1 MTLAKVSHKIG
12 TALKTLYCRLMNNNE
27 TIELN
32 IEGISEFCNSNP
44 EADFEM
50 VMDFVDSQIAPFE
63 ADDELCDLVMEIML
77 ECDEDNQST

>member
-1 MTLAKVSHKIG
+1 MTVDLVPHKIG
-12 TALKTLYCRLMNNNE
+12 TAPQTLYCRHMNNNE

-32 IEGISEFCNSNP
+32 IEGISEFCNANP

-77 ECDEDNQST
+77 ECDESNQSD

>member
-1 MTLAKVSHKIG
+1 VTVDKVPHKIG

-27 TIELN
+27 TIELD
-32 IEGISEFCNSNP
+32 ISGITEFCNANP

-77 ECDEDNQST
+77 EVDESNQST

>member
-12 TALKTLYCRLMNNNE
+12 TALKTLYCRVMNNNE

-32 IEGISEFCNSNP
+32 IEGISEFCIANP

-50 VMDFVDSQIAPFE
+50 VMDFVDSKIVPFE
-63 ADDELCDLVMEIML
+63 ADDNLCDLAMMIML
-77 ECDEDNQST
+77 DVDASNQSD

>member
-1 MTLAKVSHKIG
+1 MTLGKLPHKIG
-12 TALKTLYCRLMNNNE
+12 TALKTLYCRVMNNNE

-32 IEGISEFCNSNP
+32 IEGISEFCIANP